1 VVNHQ
6 TFFPSVADH
15 DDAFFSKAIEGALM
29 FALNQGEICTTP
41 SRILVHESIADK
53 FIERMLE
60 RIKKIKVGNP
70 LDPETMIGP
79 QVSKSQMEKS
89 RIHQHW

>member
-1 VVNHQ
+1 
-6 TFFPSVADH
+6 
-15 DDAFFSKAIEGALM
+15 
-29 FALNQGEICTTP
+29 
-41 SRILVHESIADK
+41 
-53 FIERMLE
+53 MLE

-89 RIHQHW
+89 

>member
-1 VVNHQ
+1 
-6 TFFPSVADH
+6 
-15 DDAFFSKAIEGALM
+15 M

-70 LDPETMIGP
+70 LDPE
-79 QVSKSQMEKS
+79 
-89 RIHQHW
+89 R